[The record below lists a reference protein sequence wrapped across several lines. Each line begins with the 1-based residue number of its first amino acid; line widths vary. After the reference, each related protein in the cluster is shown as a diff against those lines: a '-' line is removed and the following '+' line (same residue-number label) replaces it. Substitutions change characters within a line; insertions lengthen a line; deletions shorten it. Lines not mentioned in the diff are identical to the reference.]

1 MGELALPDNL
11 ADGVLVRGRPKAAI
25 EIASRLRV
33 LIAESASPGD
43 ILPPE
48 RILVER
54 FGVSRPTVR
63 EALRVLEVEGLVEIR
78 RGLYGGAIVRDI
90 GITDMAQM
98 FGLYL
103 RRQRTTIGDLFDFRM
118 LVEPAAAARAAENF
132 KGQGSVAVEAPPGP
146 RLEPIQI
153 ATTAH
158 DFHARVLDLAG
169 NEAMRAVS
177 TLIAQVISQHYAL
190 SLARQDTEKRS
201 SWALEARRAHK
212 KIAIAIQEGDSEG
225 AAAAMSHHLQVVRQ
239 NLEDDDRQLILVAPN
254 SDMPNLPVTTLN
266 CE

>member
-1 MGELALPDNL
+1 MSELALPDDL
-11 ADGVLVRGRPKAAI
+11 AGGALASGRPKAAI

-33 LIAESASPGD
+33 LIAELASPGD

-103 RRQRTTIGDLFDFRM
+103 RRRGTTIGDLFDFRM
-118 LVEPAAAARAAENF
+118 IVEPAAAARAAENF
-132 KGQGSVAVEAPPGP
+132 NGQGSVPVEVPPGP
-146 RLEPIQI
+146 GLEPTQI
-153 ATTAH
+153 ASVAY
-158 DFHARVLDLAG
+158 DFHAHILDLAG
-169 NEAMRAVS
+169 NEAIRALCALV
-177 TLIAQVISQHYAL
+177 AQVVSQHYAN
-190 SLARQDTEKRS
+190 SLARQDPTSGVRRHAS
-201 SWALEARRAHK
+201 SWSCGLT
-212 KIAIAIQEGDSEG
+212 S
-225 AAAAMSHHLQVVRQ
+225 VNV
-239 NLEDDDRQLILVAPN
+239 
-254 SDMPNLPVTTLN
+254 
-266 CE
+266 